1 MRRHDRPLLQN
12 IQGELTLTFELDY
25 HGLEIL
31 RMIKNLIL
39 RHKSSFY
46 SGKNNAFAQA
56 LCSSA
61 KLFLVSCKISSSF

>member
-31 RMIKNLIL
+31 RMIKNLIF
-39 RHKSSFY
+39 RHRSSF
-46 SGKNNAFAQA
+46 
-56 LCSSA
+56 
-61 KLFLVSCKISSSF
+61 